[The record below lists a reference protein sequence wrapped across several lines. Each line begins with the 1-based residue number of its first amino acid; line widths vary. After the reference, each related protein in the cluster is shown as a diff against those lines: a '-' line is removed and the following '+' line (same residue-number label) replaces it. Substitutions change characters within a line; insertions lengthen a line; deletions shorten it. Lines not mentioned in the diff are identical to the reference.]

1 MQKLLVLYTC
11 SPILPK
17 WIYEHGSLY
26 VTSYIYQLNLMLF
39 HSTVCSGVALQLLII
54 MMMIIIIII
63 IVVQLCVVSQQWSVI
78 RTWMNKPG
86 NVCVCVCVCHNNDIF
101 SLLQSLKNQFSSPL
115 KSFYLSTEA
124 SDLKT
129 SQGVS
134 HQISS
139 GAKSGWPVQ
148 AQCQGKPC
156 GMHFANI
163 GPYRLCQFHN
173 KFRVILQIC

>member
-1 MQKLLVLYTC
+1 MC
-11 SPILPK
+11 
-17 WIYEHGSLY
+17 
-26 VTSYIYQLNLMLF
+26 
-39 HSTVCSGVALQLLII
+39 
-54 MMMIIIIII
+54 
-63 IVVQLCVVSQQWSVI
+63 
-78 RTWMNKPG
+78 
-86 NVCVCVCVCHNNDIF
+86 VCVCVCVCHNNDIF